1 MPAGYLRDATLDSAR
16 EYRERW
22 GCPRGPAAG
31 APLPADLAAEARH
44 VAIVTGTPEAR
55 TCPLACIT
63 YADPWVVELTRA
75 VALAADLHIPLDDQL
90 GRDLTRVD
98 LAALSAIKQA
108 QGAAWESDQKI
119 REEQEE
125 QRRKAAPR
133 GAR

>member
-1 MPAGYLRDATLDSAR
+1 MTGTS
-16 EYRERW
+16 
-22 GCPRGPAAG
+22 
-31 APLPADLAAEARH
+31 EAR
-44 VAIVTGTPEAR
+44 IWPS
-55 TCPLACIT
+55 ACIT
-63 YADPWVVELTRA
+63 YADTWGVELTRA